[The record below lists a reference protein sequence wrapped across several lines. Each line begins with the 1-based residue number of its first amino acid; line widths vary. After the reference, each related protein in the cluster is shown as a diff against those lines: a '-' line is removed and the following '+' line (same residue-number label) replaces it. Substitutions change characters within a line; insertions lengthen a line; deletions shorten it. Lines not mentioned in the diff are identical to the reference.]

1 MMKRAVARK
10 VDAAAEEAVA
20 STAAPRLPAVGLGT
34 LVAREGDRWRVRVA
48 GAEHPLAVD
57 AAVDPALLD
66 EALASGARVL
76 VDGAGDGAV
85 VGVVLTARPVAYGRD
100 GALEVAAPRVTVDAG
115 ESVVLKTPWAFMQL
129 RQGEAELYGNK
140 VLLRAREV
148 ARVLARMIALN

>member
-1 MMKRAVARK
+1 
-10 VDAAAEEAVA
+10 
-20 STAAPRLPAVGLGT
+20 
-34 LVAREGDRWRVRVA
+34 
-48 GAEHPLAVD
+48 
-57 AAVDPALLD
+57 
-66 EALASGARVL
+66 
-76 VDGAGDGAV
+76 
-85 VGVVLTARPVAYGRD
+85 VAYGRD